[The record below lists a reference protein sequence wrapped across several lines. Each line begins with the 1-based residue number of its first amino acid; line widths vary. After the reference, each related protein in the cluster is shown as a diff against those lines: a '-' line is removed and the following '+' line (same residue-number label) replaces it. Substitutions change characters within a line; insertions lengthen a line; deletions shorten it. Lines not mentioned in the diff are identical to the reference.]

1 VTTSGSYTDSA
12 PVDRFRIVACTN
24 APRLAALAS
33 VQPDAAGD
41 WPSGPVSC
49 HGVLSPRAVSGFAGT
64 MMSQFMLAAGGGA
77 GALALGEGDGQGVA
91 GAVADADGDTDGLGP
106 GEAVGDALG
115 LGPAGAVADAA
126 GAGVESAVAEGEVR
140 LLLVAAGTPPPAPEA
155 DPVTAGPVVADAVA
169 VGPTQGSAG
178 LLDELSRVLACG
190 TSTKTRPAATTM
202 ASTAI
207 SAGYARL
214 RSSLWPR

>member
-1 VTTSGSYTDSA
+1 
-12 PVDRFRIVACTN
+12 VDRFRIVACTK

-33 VQPDAAGD
+33 VQPDASGD

-64 MMSQFMLAAGGGA
+64 MMSQFALTAGGGA
-77 GALALGEGDGQGVA
+77 VALALGEGDGQGV
-91 GAVADADGDTDGLGP
+91 GDAVADADGDADGLGP

-115 LGPAGAVADAA
+115 LGPAGAVADA
-126 GAGVESAVAEGEVR
+126 GGVGVGSA
-140 LLLVAAGTPPPAPEA
+140 
-155 DPVTAGPVVADAVA
+155 AGPVVANAVA
-169 VGPTQGSAG
+169 VGPTQGAAG
-178 LLDELSRVLACG
+178 LLDELRMVLACG
-190 TSTKTRPAATTM
+190 TSIKTRPAATTI

-214 RSSLWPR
+214 CPSPWLR